1 MSKINSSAEF
11 EALRKDVISSR
22 DPNRP
27 CIAVCTGSGCLALGA
42 ANLVTALKNEIREQG
57 LESRIEIRETGCPG
71 FCERG
76 PLIVVYP
83 DEICYLKVQP
93 ADAKEVIASVLEKK
107 VIDRLLYVDP
117 ATGEPVVHEMEIPF
131 YKNQLRLLIGNNI
144 KVDPTSIE
152 DYLAIG
158 GYCALE
164 KALCQMQPEQV
175 VGAGEGIGTAGSGGR
190 RLSFREQV
198 GIHPQQP

>member
-1 MSKINSSAEF
+1 MPKINSSAEF
-11 EALRKDVISSR
+11 ETLRKDLLSRR

-42 ANLVTALKNEIREQG
+42 ANLVTALKNEIRSQG
-57 LESRIEIRETGCPG
+57 LENSIEVRETGCPG

-76 PLIVVYP
+76 PLIVIYP
-83 DEICYLKVQP
+83 DVTCYLRVQP

-117 ATGEPVVHEMEIPF
+117 ATGERVVHEMDIPF
-131 YKNQLRLLIGNNI
+131 YKHQLRLLIGNNI
-144 KVDPTSIE
+144 KLDPTSID

-158 GYCALE
+158 GYSALE
-164 KALCQMQPEQV
+164 KALFQMKPEQV
-175 VGAGEGIGTAGSGGR
+175 VGLVKESGLRGR
-190 RLSFREQV
+190 GGGGFPS
-198 GIHPQQP
+198 G